1 MSCSTNDDIRN
12 SRYSEVCSIFVHYV
26 FHAELASVQGAA
38 NKSVT
43 FSESYDDFVLSSF
56 PSEIFSTGR
65 VLHRLASINSSRLN
79 FLKMSTED
87 IQHATIVNFL
97 CAAPSKDKKK

>member
-1 MSCSTNDDIRN
+1 MKKNRGKKSNDTVPLDQLIK
-12 SRYSEVCSIFVHYV
+12 
-26 FHAELASVQGAA
+26 GAA

-65 VLHRLASINSSRLN
+65 VLHHLASINSSRLN

>member
-1 MSCSTNDDIRN
+1 MTR
-12 SRYSEVCSIFVHYV
+12 SINKIISGTVR
-26 FHAELASVQGAA
+26 AWKKLIVQGAA

-65 VLHRLASINSSRLN
+65 VLHHLASINSSRLN

>member
-1 MSCSTNDDIRN
+1 MIDQC
-12 SRYSEVCSIFVHYV
+12 V
-26 FHAELASVQGAA
+26 FDNALCLIYKFWLCKHPVLVQGAA

-65 VLHRLASINSSRLN
+65 VLHHLASINSSRLN

>member
-1 MSCSTNDDIRN
+1 MEISSYSLARIDDL
-12 SRYSEVCSIFVHYV
+12 SDFWE
-26 FHAELASVQGAA
+26 VQGAA

-65 VLHRLASINSSRLN
+65 VLHHLASINSSRLN